1 MEEPIPERCDRGCTS
16 VGIEGLEDSNLQ
28 KILPFRG
35 GGWFESQKN
44 GPSSRKNDMNIQQ
57 NSIDKTLSITCRL
70 KDILHQ
76 VESIPNFMRSVTS
89 ACFFP

>member
-35 GGWFESQKN
+35 GDG
-44 GPSSRKNDMNIQQ
+44 
-57 NSIDKTLSITCRL
+57 L
-70 KDILHQ
+70 KAKKMVPHP
-76 VESIPNFMRSVTS
+76 ERMT
-89 ACFFP
+89 